1 MRNLSIG
8 VSLEGDK
15 YRAYAADG
23 ISGNNIAVAKSTSR
37 AETLVHLFDYLS
49 EEFSASFYDDGR
61 IEIPEENQ
69 CTKT

>member
-8 VSLEGDK
+8 VALEGDI

-37 AETLVHLFDYLS
+37 AEALVQLFDYLS
-49 EEFSASFYDDGR
+49 EEYSSSFYDDGR
-61 IEIPEENQ
+61 IEKQEEN
-69 CTKT
+69 